1 MALDLL
7 KQIIIDGKPC
17 NFDGAGVIDR
27 ATGKTFSEH
36 VADKTV
42 HLTQA
47 DIDKAINI
55 LKDGTTDGSGNLT
68 ADYDTLLK
76 LANGL
81 AALKTTVT
89 TFLEGEPDDN
99 EAIDRLSELLQEVKA
114 NKDSIAAITSDRI
127 AKDDIVD
134 ALTSTDATKVL
145 SAAQGKA
152 LKDLIDALEE
162 SVNTAIADIHSH
174 ENLEVL
180 AGISKNEAGFLT
192 FNNVA
197 LDGSTGLAVVTSADQ
212 TPTAY
217 DAKVVYVVE
226 AYTPPTQTTEPEA
239 GE

>member
-36 VADKTV
+36 IADKTV
-42 HLTQA
+42 HLSQA

-81 AALKTTVT
+81 SALKTTIT
-89 TFLEGEPDDN
+89 TFLEGEPDEGD
-99 EAIDRLSELLQEVKA
+99 IDRLSEVLKEIKA

-127 AKDDIVD
+127 AKEDIVD
-134 ALTSTDATKVL
+134 SLTSTDATKVL

-180 AGISKNEAGFLT
+180 SGISKNEAGFLT

-197 LDGSTGLAVVTSADQ
+197 LDGSTGIAVVAKADQ
-212 TPTAY
+212 TPEAY
-217 DAKVVYVVE
+217 NAKVVYVVE
-226 AYTPPTQTTEPEA
+226 AYTPPTQTTEPET